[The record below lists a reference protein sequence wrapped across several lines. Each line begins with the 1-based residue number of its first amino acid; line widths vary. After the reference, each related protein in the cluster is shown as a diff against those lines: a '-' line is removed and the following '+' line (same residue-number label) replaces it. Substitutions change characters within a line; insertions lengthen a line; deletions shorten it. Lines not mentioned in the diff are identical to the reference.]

1 MRQEQLNDLESLK
14 SINQELLEKIDEH
27 EKEPENENDPAKISI
42 EDHNSTI
49 ADLKLINQ
57 QEITKLQMSLQLL
70 ESQNALL

>member
-27 EKEPENENDPAKISI
+27 EKEPENENGPAKISI